1 MGLTT
6 RARTK
11 TSTAPAP
18 ALLRVRDAASTV
30 APLAM
35 TMIGDW
41 MLETGESIEAI
52 IESAGLSLVAS
63 VGLFFS
69 GDHEKG
75 IFVGLWV
82 PSILS
87 GGALLMGR
95 DDHD

>member
-1 MGLTT
+1 MREKPFEVRVQT
-6 RARTK
+6 RRASESEVLPGVSK
-11 TSTAPAP
+11 AK
-18 ALLRVRDAASTV
+18 ALLF
-30 APLAM
+30 LA
-35 TMIGDW
+35 
-41 MLETGESIEAI
+41 
-52 IESAGLSLVAS
+52 AGLSLVAS

-95 DDHD
+95 DDDE